1 MKYNISASEVVYYND
16 IIEADSFE
24 EALKELNDKM
34 STVGLTEVDV
44 NGFKITNIEEIHNE
58 K

>member
-16 IIEADSFE
+16 IIEADSYE
-24 EALKELNDKM
+24 EALIELNNIM

-44 NGFKITNIEEIHNE
+44 RGFKINNIEEI

>member
-1 MKYNISASEVVYYND
+1 MKYNVSASEVVYYNN

-24 EALKELNDKM
+24 EALKKLNDKM

-44 NGFKITNIEEIHNE
+44 RGFKINNIEEI

>member
-24 EALKELNDKM
+24 KALKELNDKM

-44 NGFKITNIEEIHNE
+44 SGFKITNIEEI